1 MKKLFLFIAIPL
13 VIIIGAL
20 LALVLLVNPNQFKPL
35 IVDQAQKQTGLE
47 LVIEGDISWQFFP
60 SIGFELGKTELRN
73 PQGFSQ
79 PNMFKVET
87 VGVDVSVMPLF
98 SQQLEIGNITL
109 DGAEFYLET
118 LKDGRKNIDALTQ
131 AQNTQTE
138 AVTAD
143 VPNTE
148 APADAAPTESSPS
161 PASAWTLN
169 LAGVTVSN
177 LSLIHI

>member
-73 PQGFSQ
+73 CLLYTS
-79 PNMFKVET
+79 
-87 VGVDVSVMPLF
+87 
-98 SQQLEIGNITL
+98 
-109 DGAEFYLET
+109 
-118 LKDGRKNIDALTQ
+118 
-131 AQNTQTE
+131 
-138 AVTAD
+138 
-143 VPNTE
+143 
-148 APADAAPTESSPS
+148 DAADDC
-161 PASAWTLN
+161 
-169 LAGVTVSN
+169 
-177 LSLIHI
+177 